1 MGKGDTAAFRRLN
14 AQLMQDERDLLSRA
28 GLPGRP
34 WYRHQIYAP
43 GMDTG
48 YATQRLPG
56 LNDALFLQNDPA
68 TAKAYEA
75 RLYSSLRAATRTL
88 APGSDG

>member
-1 MGKGDTAAFRRLN
+1 
-14 AQLMQDERDLLSRA
+14 MQDERDLLSRA